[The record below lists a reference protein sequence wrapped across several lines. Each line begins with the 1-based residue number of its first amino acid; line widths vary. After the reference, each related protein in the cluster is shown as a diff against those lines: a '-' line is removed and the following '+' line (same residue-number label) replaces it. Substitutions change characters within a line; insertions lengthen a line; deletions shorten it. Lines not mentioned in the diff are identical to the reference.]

1 MRARRIL
8 SIRWLNPAARLA
20 GAIAF
25 ASLLPGLPSLA
36 QDPVTTPDLQGG
48 VVEGQSAELEADDGL
63 PAVLLASFT
72 TEISEREPVDD
83 ISFLGN
89 DKNVIFFFTDLR
101 NLEGQEI
108 RHVWSFNG
116 QPMGTVRFQVE
127 GDRWRVWS
135 SKQLLPDWLGEW
147 NVSVLNADD
156 EVMATESF
164 TYQDAL

>member
-1 MRARRIL
+1 MLAATAFL
-8 SIRWLNPAARLA
+8 ACLLASAPAFSQN
-20 GAIAF
+20 GATA
-25 ASLLPGLPSLA
+25 
-36 QDPVTTPDLQGG
+36 PDLESG
-48 VVEGQSAELEADDGL
+48 VVEDQADEAEQDDGL
-63 PAVLLASFT
+63 PAVLLATFT
-72 TEISEREPVDD
+72 TEISEREPIDN

-89 DKNVIFFFTDLR
+89 DKNVVFFFTDVR

-108 RHVWSFNG
+108 RHVWSYNG
-116 QPMGTVRFQVE
+116 QPMGTVRFEVK

-147 NVSVLNADD
+147 SVSVLNAED